1 MILTILIPTYNRSE
15 QLIKNLLMLSE
26 FIRKNNLNDDVMIL
40 ISDNCSS
47 DNTYNKVQYFINE
60 NTDTKIILFK
70 QEENIGL
77 EKNALFTL
85 KKAETDYVMYLGD
98 DDYIKE
104 KYLIKVIEIL
114 KDETGMT
121 CILPNFQGI
130 NTETGEVNGERDKG
144 IKSRIYEPSFKSC
157 FENSWRGHQLSGIVL
172 HRDNLY
178 KEYNKRGVHNIYPFI
193 FFVAYS
199 SLKGRLLHLTDY
211 PVEVSA
217 VSQNQKDWGYK
228 DDGLISEIFDNYKC
242 LYNQKKEILKR
253 TLLEL
258 KLLRVQNWRYLMYL
272 KRGRITFIRT
282 IIKIIFSKN
291 TSVLTKLFFPI
302 LILGLF
308 FRKILRLIFFRLFK
322 GTK

>member
-1 MILTILIPTYNRSE
+1 MKKRLLSILIPTYNRSE
-15 QLIKNLLMLSE
+15 QLIKNLLMLFG

-40 ISDNCSS
+40 ISDNCSP
-47 DNTYNKVQYFINE
+47 DNTYNKVQYFISE
-60 NTDTKIILFK
+60 NTDIKIVLFK

-77 EKNALFTL
+77 EKNTLFTL

-104 KYLIKVIEIL
+104 KYLIKVIKIL
-114 KDETGMT
+114 KDGTGIT
-121 CILPNFQGI
+121 CILPNDQGI
-130 NTETGEVNGERDKG
+130 NPKTGEVIGERDKG

-172 HRDNLY
+172 RRDNLY

-217 VSQNQKDWGYK
+217 VPQNQKDWDYK

-242 LYNQKKEILKR
+242 LYNQKKDFLKR

-258 KLLRVQNWRYLMYL
+258 KLLKTQRWRYFMYL
-272 KRGRITFIRT
+272 KYGKITFMHT
-282 IIKIIFSKN
+282 VIKIIFSKN
-291 TSVLTKLFFPI
+291 TSILTKIVFPI
-302 LILGLF
+302 LILTLL
-308 FRKILRLIFFRLFK
+308 FRKILKLIF
-322 GTK
+322 

>member
-1 MILTILIPTYNRSE
+1 MILTILIPTYNRLE
-15 QLIKNLLMLSE
+15 QLIKNILMLSG

-40 ISDNCSS
+40 VSDNCSP
-47 DNTYNKVQYFINE
+47 DNIYNKVQHFINE
-60 NTDTKIILFK
+60 NTDIKIVLFK
-70 QEENIGL
+70 QEKNTGP

-98 DDYIKE
+98 DDYIRE

-130 NTETGEVNGERDKG
+130 NPKTGEVNNERDKG

-172 HRDNLY
+172 RRDNLY
-178 KEYNKRGVHNIYPFI
+178 KEYNKRSVHNIYPFI

-211 PVEVSA
+211 PVKVSEVP
-217 VSQNQKDWGYK
+217 QNQKDWSYK
-228 DDGLISEIFDNYKC
+228 DDGLITEIFQNYKC
-242 LYNQKKEILKR
+242 LYNQNKDILKR

-258 KLLRVQNWRYLMYL
+258 KLLKVHNWRYLMYL
-272 KRGRITFIRT
+272 ERGKITFMRT

-291 TSVLTKLFFPI
+291 TSILTKIIFPI
-302 LILGLF
+302 LILPLF
-308 FRKILRLIFFRLFK
+308 FRKIPRLIFRLFK
-322 GTK
+322 ERN

>member
-15 QLIKNLLMLSE
+15 QLIKNFLMLSG
-26 FIRKNNLNDDVMIL
+26 FIRKNNLNDDVTIL
-40 ISDNCSS
+40 VSDNCSS
-47 DNTYNKVQYFINE
+47 DNAYNKVQHFINE
-60 NTDTKIILFK
+60 NTDIKIVLFK

-77 EKNALFTL
+77 EKNVLFTL

-114 KDETGMT
+114 KDETEIT

-130 NTETGEVNGERDKG
+130 NPKTGEVNGERDKG

-172 HRDNLY
+172 RRDNLY

-199 SLKGRLLHLTDY
+199 SLKGKLLHLTDY
-211 PVEVSA
+211 PVKVSS

-242 LYNQKKEILKR
+242 LYNQKKDLLKR

-258 KLLRVQNWRYLMYL
+258 KLLRVQSWRYLMYL
-272 KRGRITFIRT
+272 KRGKIAFMRT
-282 IIKIIFSKN
+282 TIKIIFSKN

-302 LILGLF
+302 LILTLF
-308 FRKILRLIFFRLFK
+308 FRKILRLIF
-322 GTK
+322 